1 MKKILLLLTSI
12 LALSSCSEEIGDDY
26 IVDWAPV
33 DIFVQLQDQKGNDL
47 LDPNDPQHNY
57 IDGTTIT
64 FRGETYE
71 VSRLWY
77 EQDRPFIH
85 PQDTRAL
92 PAIPYGLCLARME
105 WLNQNAN
112 GFALYFGQID
122 GAADMDEDL
131 VLTWPDGQQNVIRY
145 HCSDHKEGKHADCK
159 RWFKLDGVKQESG
172 HFLIRR

>member
-12 LALSSCSEEIGDDY
+12 LAMSSCSEENGSWEI
-26 IVDWAPV
+26 DWYPV
-33 DIFVQLQDQKGNDL
+33 DIVVQLQDQEGNDL

-64 FRGETYE
+64 IQGETYE

-85 PQDTRAL
+85 PGDTRMIL
-92 PAIPYGLCLARME
+92 PFPYGLYLARMG
-105 WLNQNAN
+105 WFYKNFD
-112 GFALYFGQID
+112 GYALYFGQID
-122 GAADMDEDL
+122 GQADMDEDL

-145 HCSDHKEGKHADCK
+145 HCSDHKVGKHASCK
-159 RWFKLDGVKQESG
+159 RWFKLDGVKQESSR
-172 HFLIRR
+172 FLIRR